1 MRHVAEI
8 QSNQR
13 EEYFCHRKF
22 VWSFNGVRSGS
33 VYVVVRTVHVQN
45 DYEEGNAHI
54 GGSRGAPAA
63 PPPTG
68 SISFVFTYIFAEKC
82 THRRLASPQREILDP
97 PLAHISVFIT
107 STEISH
113 KLVLSLSA
121 GERPFTENK
130 FEHIY
135 KTIS

>member
-1 MRHVAEI
+1 M
-8 QSNQR
+8 
-13 EEYFCHRKF
+13 
-22 VWSFNGVRSGS
+22 GSGRGLFTLS
-33 VYVVVRTVHVQN
+33 CEQYDVQN
-45 DYEEGNAHI
+45 DHEEGNAHI
-54 GGSRGAPAA
+54 GGSRGAPPARA
-63 PPPTG
+63 PPTG

-82 THRRLASPQREILDP
+82 THRRLVSPQREILDQ